1 VTDKRFKRFVAACVV
16 QILCGLGLA
25 LSVTAGQAWIGF
37 LGFLGFL
44 MAATGGAQI
53 AFIVWSR
60 RRNSN

>member
-1 VTDKRFKRFVAACVV
+1 MTDKRFKRFVAACVV

-37 LGFLGFL
+37 LGFL

>member
-1 VTDKRFKRFVAACVV
+1 VTDKRFKRWVAACVV

-37 LGFLGFL
+37 LGVL